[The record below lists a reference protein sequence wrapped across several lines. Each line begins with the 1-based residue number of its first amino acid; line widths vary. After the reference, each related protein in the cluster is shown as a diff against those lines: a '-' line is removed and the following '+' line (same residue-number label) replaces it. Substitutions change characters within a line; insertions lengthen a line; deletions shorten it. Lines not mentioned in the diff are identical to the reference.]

1 MEDEPD
7 LSALYEKQRKLNI
20 KKIQTESKEQY

>member
-20 KKIQTESKEQY
+20 KKNSN